1 MEPAPRPPQ
10 AATVLALFALLCL
23 IWGST
28 WLVIKEGLHD
38 LPPLTGAALRFV
50 VAAAVM
56 AAMVPVLRRREGGR
70 RPPVWLTVAIGSLN
84 FAVSY
89 AVVYE
94 TESVLPS
101 GLTSVLWAVYP
112 LMMAAAG
119 HWFLGELVGL
129 VQVLGFLLG
138 FAGVVVLVMFGM
150 GGSDLH
156 AESAATAGAPWG
168 PALLLF
174 LSPLVSAVGTTLVKR
189 FGRGCSS
196 VLLNRD
202 AMALGAVL
210 LVAAAIACERHQDPQ
225 WTGRAIA
232 SVLYLAVVG
241 TCLSFGLW
249 FWLLRYAPANRMSLI
264 SFVTPCIALLL
275 GWAFGGE
282 TITQPALCGSAMVVG
297 GVVLATRRRKA

>member
-1 MEPAPRPPQ
+1 
-10 AATVLALFALLCL
+10 VVLFALLCL

-38 LPPLTGAALRFV
+38 LLPLTGAAARFV

-56 AAMVPVLRRREGGR
+56 AAMVPVLRRREGGS
-70 RPPVWLTVAIGSLN
+70 RPPAWLTIAIGSLN

-94 TESVLPS
+94 TESALPS

-112 LMMAAAG
+112 LMMAGAG
-119 HWFLGELVGL
+119 HRFLGERLGVM
-129 VQVLGFLLG
+129 QVLGFLLG
-138 FAGVVVLVMFGM
+138 FAGVVLVVVGM
-150 GGSDLH
+150 QGGGGAVGYV
-156 AESAATAGAPWG
+156 AEGYGTPWQW
-168 PALLLF
+168 ALLLF
-174 LSPLVSAVGTTLVKR
+174 VSPLVSTVGTTLVKR
-189 FGRGCSS
+189 YGHGCNS

-202 AMALGAVL
+202 AMTLGAVL
-210 LVAAAIACERHQDPQ
+210 LASAALLAERPQDSH
-225 WTGRAIA
+225 WTGPAVGT
-232 SVLYLAVVG
+232 VLYLAVVG
-241 TCLSFGLW
+241 TVTSFGLW

-282 TITQPALCGSAMVVG
+282 QITALSFGGSALVVG
-297 GVVLATRRRKA
+297 GVVLATRKPKP